1 MELSKKNILSLIK
14 KIDINNVKVLN
25 VNIFGSEVL
34 LDLETNNP
42 TLQSKK
48 NIENKIRD
56 SLNENFGSDL
66 ISKFNFIIKKKMFLK
81 KQSLEVKSQELI
93 MFWQLHLEKEEL
105 ENQQLL
111 QILLLPFQIWALK
124 WGF

>member
-1 MELSKKNILSLIK
+1 MELSKKNILSLIE

-25 VNIFGSEVL
+25 VNIFGNEIL

-56 SLNENFGSDL
+56 SLKENFGSDL
-66 ISKFNFIIKKKMFLK
+66 ISKFNFIIKKEDVPK
-81 KQSLEVKSQELI
+81 KTITGSEIPGINNVLAIASGKGGVGK
-93 MFWQLHLEKEEL
+93 
-105 ENQQLL
+105 
-111 QILLLPFQIWALK
+111 
-124 WGF
+124 